1 MTDNKAAERKP
12 IVKFASARVDL
23 TDEAKGE
30 WVPSRAFPGVEF
42 LVSSIQLPSFVTA
55 RDLLL
60 QRLAR
65 KYKGLPVPLDVKHA
79 ELGQLVAKHIL
90 HGWRGFD
97 EEYTPELA
105 VSSLRDREF
114 RDLLSDVELC
124 AASVGEANVQ
134 FVEDELGN
142 FGAPSADA

>member
-1 MTDNKAAERKP
+1 MT
-12 IVKFASARVDL
+12 VKFASAKVDL
-23 TDEAKGE
+23 TKEAEGE

-42 LVSSIQLPSFVTA
+42 RVSSIQLPAFATA
-55 RDLLL
+55 RDLLF
-60 QRLAR
+60 QRWAR
-65 KYKGLPVPLDVKHA
+65 KYKGQPVPLDVKHD
-79 ELGQLVAKHIL
+79 EVGKLVAKHIL

-105 VSSLRDREF
+105 DKSLRDREY

-142 FGAPSADA
+142 SGAPSADA